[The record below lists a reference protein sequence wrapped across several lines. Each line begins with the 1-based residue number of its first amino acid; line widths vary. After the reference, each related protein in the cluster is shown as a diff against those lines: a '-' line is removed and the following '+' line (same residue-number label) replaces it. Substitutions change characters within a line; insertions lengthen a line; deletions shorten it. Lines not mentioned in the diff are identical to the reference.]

1 MAIHERSGYGQAGAS
16 YKKKALKGF
25 NGRSFSPEED
35 IDVNNRTLRQRARIL
50 YMSAP
55 LATSIIKTYRTNTIG
70 TGLIL
75 KSSIKGD
82 LIGLSAEQTEAL
94 QKQIEREFY
103 LWANDKRAC
112 DATGV
117 NDFNDMQQLAF
128 VSYLTSGDIFAL
140 KKSRKPDA
148 RRPYTTCWQLIE
160 ADRVATPTKNAA
172 ADYLLFTR
180 GKAENGNDIFD
191 GVEVD
196 KNGLIQAY
204 HICNQYPTAPLK
216 DLALKWERVEA
227 YGEKTGL
234 PNVLHVMAAERP
246 GQYRGVS
253 ILAQVIEPILQS
265 RRYTD
270 AEVTA
275 AVIEACFTAWV
286 KTEADPAENPLQE
299 VGTDDGIKT
308 TSPDDYEMGAGQIN
322 ILKPGEDIVFSD
334 PKRPGGGFSA
344 FMDYIAQ
351 LVGAGAELPK
361 DLLTKKF
368 DTSYSASRAAFL
380 EAQKAFKMQRRWFAA
395 DFNQPIF
402 EAFLAE
408 AVALGRLNLPGF
420 FEDEATRAVY
430 CGAEWI
436 GPAMSQIDPTKEIA
450 AMNAAVAAGFKT
462 RTQAAIELNGSD
474 FMKNAA
480 ELKKENEALTEA
492 TQTKEGLTNGK
503 A

>member
-1 MAIHERSGYGQAGAS
+1 MINRSGYGQAGAS
-16 YKKKALKGF
+16 HSKNAFKGF
-25 NGRSFSPEED
+25 DGRSLSPEID
-35 IDVNNRTLRQRARIL
+35 IDFNNKTLRQRARIL
-50 YMSAP
+50 FMSSSW
-55 LATSIIKTYRTNTIG
+55 ATSIIKTYRTNTIG

-75 KSSIKGD
+75 KSSIKGE
-82 LIGLSAEQTEAL
+82 LIGLTPEQTERL

-103 LWANDKRAC
+103 LWANDKRSC

-128 VSYLTSGDIFAL
+128 MSYLTSGDLFAV
-140 KKSRKPDA
+140 KKKRTPDA
-148 RRPYTTCWQLIE
+148 RRPYLTCWQLIE
-160 ADRVATPTKNAA
+160 ADRVATPTKNQTTAS
-172 ADYLLFTR
+172 FSNTH
-180 GKAENGNDIFD
+180 GKAKNNNDIFD

-204 HICNQYPTAPLK
+204 YICNQYPTSPV
-216 DLALKWERVEA
+216 DGLALEWERVEA
-227 YGEKTGL
+227 YGKQTGL
-234 PNVLHVMAAERP
+234 PNVLHVMSAERP

-253 ILAQVIEPILQS
+253 ILAQGIEPILQS
-265 RRYTD
+265 RRYTE

-275 AVIEACFTAWV
+275 AVVEASLTGFV
-286 KTEADPAENPLQE
+286 KTEAPTNENPLHE
-299 VGTDDGIKT
+299 PGADGIKT
-308 TSPDDYEMGAGQIN
+308 STPDDYELGPGQIN

-334 PKRPGGGFSA
+334 PKRPAGGFPA

-351 LVGAGAELPK
+351 LVGAGAELPR
-361 DLLTKKF
+361 DLLTKNF
-368 DTSYSASRAAFL
+368 NTSYSASRAAFL

-402 EAFLAE
+402 EAFLTE
-408 AVALGRLNLPGF
+408 AVALGRLDLPGF

-450 AMNAAVAAGFKT
+450 AMKEAVAAGFKT

-480 ELKKENEALTEA
+480 ELTKENKALAEA
-492 TQTKEGLTNGK
+492 QKTKGV
-503 A
+503 